1 MESSKN
7 IKYFFVYYTFLIIFK
22 KTLILLNNIT
32 QKKKKKFKKEKKE
45 REKKEKGIT
54 KKISLKYITTVTP
67 LTAIKV
73 KGERGEA
80 TIQFTHFRSF

>member
-1 MESSKN
+1 MYNPEKKRKN
-7 IKYFFVYYTFLIIFK
+7 L
-22 KTLILLNNIT
+22 
-32 QKKKKKFKKEKKE
+32 KKKKKEKEKAKKRKRKKEKK
-45 REKKEKGIT
+45 IL
-54 KKISLKYITTVTP
+54 SLKYITTVTP